1 MTYPKMLCAHGKKL
15 DTSLSVAHIAVIIH
29 LTNVRINL
37 FSNPIGIP
45 IGIFISYMYIYRN
58 FVFLKE
64 FFHHFQILYEF
75 L

>member
-1 MTYPKMLCAHGKKL
+1 MPYPKMLCARGKKL
-15 DTSLSVAHIAVIIH
+15 DTSL
-29 LTNVRINL
+29 NVRINI

-45 IGIFISYMYIYRN
+45 IRIFISLYIYRN
-58 FVFLKE
+58 FDFLKE

>member
-1 MTYPKMLCAHGKKL
+1 MPYPKMLCARGKKL
-15 DTSLSVAHIAVIIH
+15 DTSLLVAYIAGIIH
-29 LTNVRINL
+29 LINVRINI

-45 IGIFISYMYIYRN
+45 IGIFISLYIYSN
-58 FVFLKE
+58 FDFLKE